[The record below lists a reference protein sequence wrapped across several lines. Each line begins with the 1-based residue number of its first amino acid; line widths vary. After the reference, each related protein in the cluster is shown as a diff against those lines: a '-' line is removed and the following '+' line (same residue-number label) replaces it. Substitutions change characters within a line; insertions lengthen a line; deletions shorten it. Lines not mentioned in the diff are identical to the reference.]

1 MTLFSSG
8 GSRQILILPGLD
20 TTTTATK
27 LLILSNEAMIFA
39 VMNAIFTIA

>member
-1 MTLFSSG
+1 MIFGRLMTLFSSG

-27 LLILSNEAMIFA
+27 LRFPVLDVPLS
-39 VMNAIFTIA
+39 